1 MFDFLAQL
9 LYPKKCV
16 KCGRGGDYICDMCF
30 AGITFLDHQLC
41 GVCQKG
47 TIDGLT
53 HPACRTKFGI
63 DGIVS
68 AVSYKGVVK
77 KLIYQFKYPPYLSDL
92 KGILGR
98 LFYESIAQQEAFARY
113 ITEKR
118 TLIIPVPLHP
128 ARLRKRGHNQA
139 ELLGRELSMHLKIQ
153 LVDNVLIRTKQTK
166 PQFELK
172 KEERIKNI
180 LGAFQIS
187 TKFTTKIKGKNI
199 VLVDDI
205 STTGATLR
213 ECAKVLKK
221 SGVGK
226 VLGVTLAHEG

>member
-1 MFDFLAQL
+1 MKC
-9 LYPKKCV
+9 KKA
-16 KCGRGGDYICDMCF
+16 GDYICDTCF
-30 AGITFLDHQLC
+30 TGIAFLENQLC

-47 TIDGLT
+47 SIDGLT
-53 HPACRTKFGI
+53 HPKCRSKFGI
-63 DGIVS
+63 DGIMS
-68 AVSYKGVVK
+68 AISYKGIVK
-77 KLIYQFKYPPYLSDL
+77 RLLYQFKYPPYLSDL

-98 LFYESIAQQEAFARY
+98 LFYEAIVQQEVFVTY
-113 ITEKR
+113 ISEKY

-128 ARLRKRGHNQA
+128 ARLRKRGYNQA
-139 ELLGRELSMHLKIQ
+139 ELLGRELSMRLKIQ

-205 STTGATLR
+205 TTTGATLR
-213 ECAKVLKK
+213 ECAKILKK
-221 SGVGK
+221 SGAEK
-226 VLGVTLAHEG
+226 VLGVTLAHEA